1 LTAQKSNY
9 RDHNNQNNFSHDLE
23 SHDITKTVK
32 PVVSLILP
40 AYNEAAIIEENLGI
54 LEKYIKSLERYYRWE
69 ILIVNDG
76 SIDETGQLAEAFA
89 KERDNVR
96 VLHHGINF
104 GLGQALKFAFNHT
117 QADYLVVYD
126 LDLSYEPYHIGKLLK
141 KITTTNSRVVV
152 ASPYMK
158 AGKISN
164 VPWFR
169 KTLSIWANRF
179 LAFAVK
185 GDIVTLTGMVRVY
198 DGKFL
203 RSLNLR
209 SMGMEINPEVI
220 HKTMLLNARI
230 EEIPAH
236 LRWKTPKANHKQRK
250 RKKRQQ
256 RVSSMKILRHTMA
269 VILSGFI
276 FRPVMFFLI
285 PGLILLLLS
294 LYANIWV
301 LIHCW
306 QQYQIFAQ
314 ETFFPDLTEVV
325 AAAFYQ
331 VPHAFII
338 GGMSLIIAIQFLSI
352 GILSLQTKNYFEEI
366 FYLGSAIYKSTKKD

>member
-1 LTAQKSNY
+1 MTAQELNY
-9 RDHNNQNNFSHDLE
+9 REHDNYSHAQN
-23 SHDITKTVK
+23 KTIK
-32 PVVSLILP
+32 PLLSVILP
-40 AYNEAAIIEENLGI
+40 AYNEAAIIEGNLMI
-54 LEKYIKSLERYYRWE
+54 LEEYLKSLDGEYRWE
-69 ILIVNDG
+69 MLIVNDG
-76 SIDETGQLAEAFA
+76 SVDETGYLAEAFA
-89 KERDNVR
+89 EGKNYVR

-104 GLGQALKFAFNHT
+104 GLGQALKFAFNHC
-117 QADYLVVYD
+117 QADYLIVFD
-126 LDLSYEPYHIGKLLK
+126 LDLSYAPDHIGKLLH
-141 KITTTNSRVVV
+141 KIRLTNARMVV

-158 AGKISN
+158 EGKISN
-164 VPWFR
+164 VPWLR
-169 KTLSIWANRF
+169 KILSVWANRF

-185 GDIVTLTGMVRVY
+185 GNIVTLTGMVRVY

-236 LRWKTPKANHKQRK
+236 LHWRSPSKKQAKRKQR
-250 RKKRQQ
+250 Q
-256 RVSSMKILRHTMA
+256 SSIKILQHTMA

-276 FRPVMFFLI
+276 FRPVMFFLL
-285 PGLILLLLS
+285 PGLILLLCS

-306 QQYQIFAQ
+306 EQYQIFAQ

-331 VPHAFII
+331 APHSFII
-338 GGMSLIIAIQFLSI
+338 GGMSLIIAIQFLSV

-366 FYLGSAIYKSTKKD
+366 FYLGSAIYKSTNKHQK

>member
-1 LTAQKSNY
+1 MTDQGLDYLGSNIY
-9 RDHNNQNNFSHDLE
+9 SQEQEIR
-23 SHDITKTVK
+23 VK
-32 PVVSLILP
+32 PLVSLVLP

-54 LEKYIKSLERYYRWE
+54 LEEYMQSLKGDYRWE
-69 ILIVNDG
+69 MLVVNDG
-76 SIDETGQLAEAFA
+76 STDDTGPLAESFA
-89 KERDNVR
+89 RGKSHVR

-104 GLGQALKFAFNHT
+104 GLGQALKFAFNHSL
-117 QADYLVVYD
+117 ADYLIVFD
-126 LDLSYEPYHIGKLLK
+126 LDLSYAPYHIEKLLE
-141 KITTTNSRVVV
+141 KIRITNARMVV
-152 ASPYMK
+152 ASPYMPS
-158 AGKISN
+158 GKISN
-164 VPWFR
+164 VPWSR

-179 LAFAVK
+179 LAMAVK
-185 GDIVTLTGMVRVY
+185 GDVVTLTGMVRVY
-198 DGKFL
+198 DGRFL

-209 SMGMEINPEVI
+209 STGMEINPEVI

-236 LRWKTPKANHKQRK
+236 LHWKSPKAKPS
-250 RKKRQQ
+250 KRQQ
-256 RVSSMKILRHTMA
+256 RQQRKSSMKILRHTMA

-276 FRPVMFFLI
+276 FRPVMFFLV
-285 PGLILLLLS
+285 PGLILLACS

-306 QQYQIFAQ
+306 GQYQIFAEQ
-314 ETFFPDLTEVV
+314 TFFPDLTEVV

-331 VPHAFII
+331 YPHSFII

-366 FYLGSAIYKSTKKD
+366 FYLGTAIYKSSKKN

>member
-1 LTAQKSNY
+1 MTAQELNY
-9 RDHNNQNNFSHDLE
+9 RDQNNDTHDRK
-23 SHDITKTVK
+23 KTVK
-32 PVVSLILP
+32 PLVSIILP
-40 AYNEAAIIEENLGI
+40 AYNEAAIIEENLRI
-54 LEKYIKSLERYYRWE
+54 LEEYIKSLEEDYRWE
-69 ILIVNDG
+69 MLIVNDG
-76 SIDETGQLAEAFA
+76 STDETGQLAEAFA
-89 KERDNVR
+89 QGRDNVR
-96 VLHHGINF
+96 VLHHGVNF
-104 GLGQALKFAFNHT
+104 GLGQALKFAFNHC
-117 QADYLVVYD
+117 QADYLIVFD
-126 LDLSYEPYHIGKLLK
+126 LDLSYAPYHIDKLLE
-141 KITTTNSRVVV
+141 KIRATNARVVV

-164 VPWFR
+164 VPWLR

-236 LRWKTPKANHKQRK
+236 LRWRSPNKQQAK
-250 RKKRQQ
+250 RKKRQ
-256 RVSSMKILRHTMA
+256 SSMKIVQHTMA

-285 PGLILLLLS
+285 PGFMLLLCS

-306 QQYQIFAQ
+306 QQYRIFAQ

-338 GGMSLIIAIQFLSI
+338 GGMSLIIAIQFLSV

>member
-1 LTAQKSNY
+1 MTAQELNY
-9 RDHNNQNNFSHDLE
+9 QDQNNYSHAGN
-23 SHDITKTVK
+23 KTIK
-32 PVVSLILP
+32 PLVSIILP
-40 AYNEAAIIEENLGI
+40 AYNEAAIIEDNLRI
-54 LEKYIKSLERYYRWE
+54 LEEYLKSLDGEYCWE
-69 ILIVNDG
+69 MLIVNDG
-76 SIDETGQLAEAFA
+76 STDDTGQLAEAFA
-89 KERDNVR
+89 KGRDYIK

-104 GLGQALKFAFNHT
+104 GLGQALKFAFNHC
-117 QADYLVVYD
+117 QADYLVVFD
-126 LDLSYEPYHIGKLLK
+126 LDLSYAPYHIEKLLE
-141 KITTTNSRVVV
+141 KIRLTKARMVV

-158 AGKISN
+158 AGRISN
-164 VPWFR
+164 VPWLR
-169 KTLSIWANRF
+169 KILSVWANRF

-198 DGKFL
+198 DGEFL

-236 LRWKTPKANHKQRK
+236 LHWRSPKVKVK

-256 RVSSMKILRHTMA
+256 RQSSMKILRHTMA
-269 VILSGFI
+269 IILSGFI
-276 FRPVMFFLI
+276 FRPVMFFLL
-285 PGLILLLLS
+285 PGLILLLCS

-306 QQYQIFAQ
+306 GQYQILAQ

-331 VPHAFII
+331 APHAFII
-338 GGMSLIIAIQFLSI
+338 GGMSLIIAIQFLSV

-366 FYLGSAIYKSTKKD
+366 FYLASAIYKSTNKN